1 MIPNTIEGQ
10 IADLYHRHAESERRA
25 RNRKRTGTI
34 AEVGEGENAGKYRVQ
49 LSEQG
54 GTPYLSPWVKPK
66 TYAAGG
72 VKMDVV
78 YTAGEQVDLVS
89 ESGDLTDSVIEMS
102 TYSEANARENTGNV
116 PLHIKIGDA
125 VLEMSGDGLTVTA
138 ANVIVNSPNVQLGG
152 EGGRPVARI
161 GDKVNVSTGSSA
173 GLWPIVEG
181 SGSVSAVD

>member
-34 AEVGEGENAGKYRVQ
+34 AEGPNEKGQYRVKI
-49 LSEQG
+49 SEQG

-78 YTAGEQVDLVS
+78 YTVGEQVDLVS
-89 ESGDLTDSVIEMS
+89 ESGDLTDAVIEMS

-116 PLHIKIGDA
+116 PLHIKIGSTVIQA
-125 VLEMSGDGLTVTA
+125 GGDSVTITA
-138 ANVIVNSPNVQLGG
+138 GTIKLQGDLQITGAGVTHNGKN
-152 EGGRPVARI
+152 I
-161 GDKVNVSTGSSA
+161 GDTHVHGGIVVGGSDTST
-173 GLWPIVEG
+173 PH
-181 SGSVSAVD
+181 